1 MTLLRLRMSYLMLG
15 FPFEVLSF
23 LHCEYC
29 QLAFAS
35 ALATEK
41 HPGSVQNVDFADG
54 LDLDSVALRI
64 AQ

>member
-1 MTLLRLRMSYLMLG
+1 MLG
-15 FPFEVLSF
+15 FLFEVLSF

-29 QLAFAS
+29 HLAFAS

-41 HPGSVQNVDFADG
+41 PPGSVQNVDFADG
-54 LDLDSVALRI
+54 LDLDSAALRI